1 MMINMKK
8 GAPVAARERAG
19 RAESA
24 SSGYAGLTS
33 AQAEASRKKNGDN
46 RLSERK
52 THGFWWHFFA
62 NLNDPVI
69 RILLAALALNLLL
82 AFREADW
89 AQTLGIAASVLL
101 ATSVSTASQMG
112 SEAAFA
118 RLRAE
123 SERARCRVLRDG
135 SVCEL
140 SVDAVVVGDI
150 VLLGAGEHIP
160 ADGVLIGGM
169 LTLDQSAM
177 TGESRE
183 IVKRAGGHDTG
194 EPEDECSLYRG
205 CAVLAG
211 EGRML
216 VRQVGDA
223 TVLGGISREVQTETR
238 DSPLKLRLA
247 KLAGQISVLGYVAAA
262 LVAAAFLFHAFA
274 IDSGFQREI
283 LLMKLGDLPYLLDT
297 LLEALMLAMTVI
309 VVAVPEGLPM
319 MIAVVLSAN
328 VRRMVRDHVLV
339 RKPAGIEAAG
349 SMDILFT
356 DKTGTLTDGK
366 MSVGRVMCVEG
377 DYDGTEALR
386 RAGEARF
393 RQYIASCRLGS
404 EASVARRE
412 RKSKGGK
419 GRATE
424 RTYETVVVGGNATDR
439 ALTASV
445 MDYDD
450 IEGEVSFRLP
460 FDSTRK
466 YAATTVR
473 TQGKVLT
480 LLKGAPE
487 RLLPYLDRAM
497 DGQGRSAAFDKRAFE
512 ARIKRC
518 AERGER
524 VLLLTLCEGAVDA
537 AALGRGAFQSLTLLC
552 ALTLSDRIRPEAK
565 GAVEALHDAGVQVVM
580 MTGDSPDTAEHI
592 ARSCGLLTGEIDLV
606 LTGAQLASLSD
617 HRIKELLPRL
627 GVVAR
632 ALPSDK
638 SRLVRLA
645 QEQQRVVGMTG
656 DGINDAPALRRAD
669 IGFAMGSGASVAQE
683 AGDILI
689 LDDNLASIVRAVLY
703 GRNIFKSI
711 RKFITLQLLMNFCA
725 VGICMIG
732 PFIGV
737 HSPVT
742 VVQMLWINLIMDT
755 LGGLAFAGEAALPS
769 CLKERPK
776 RRDEPILGRYMID
789 EMVWLGAYTVALFV
803 LFLKHPTLCAMF
815 RSSLD
820 DVCHLTAFFALFIF
834 ASVFHCFNARSDRLR
849 PLAGLSR
856 NRPFLWIM
864 AAVLVVQVLFV
875 YLGGPVLRTVPLT
888 ARELSLTA
896 LLAASVLPVELLR
909 KLVWRMRGADRK
921 YGKY

>member
-1 MMINMKK
+1 MMIHMKK
-8 GAPVAARERAG
+8 GASIRGSERADG
-19 RAESA
+19 IG
-24 SSGYAGLTS
+24 SGAGGAYKGLTS
-33 AQAEASRKKNGDN
+33 AQAEASRREKGDN
-46 RLSERK
+46 HLTEQKR
-52 THGFWWHFFA
+52 HGFCWHFFA

-82 AFREADW
+82 VFREADW
-89 AQTLGIAASVLL
+89 AETLGIAASVLL
-101 ATSVSTASQMG
+101 ATTVSTVSQMG

-118 RLRAE
+118 RLRE
-123 SERARCRVLRDG
+123 QSERERCRVLRDG
-135 SVCEL
+135 AVCEL
-140 SVDAVVVGDI
+140 PVDDVVVGDV

-160 ADGVLIGGM
+160 ADGLLIGGA
-169 LTLDQSAM
+169 LTLDQAAM

-183 IVKRAGGHDTG
+183 IVKRAGGSSTG

-205 CAVLAG
+205 CAVLTG

-247 KLAGQISVLGYVAAA
+247 KLAGQISVLGYVAAV

-283 LLMKLGDLPYLLDT
+283 LLMKLTDIPYLLDT
-297 LLEALMLAMTVI
+297 LLEALMLGMTVI

-328 VRRMVRDHVLV
+328 IRRMVRDHVLV
-339 RKPAGIEAAG
+339 RKPTGIEAAG
-349 SMDILFT
+349 SMDLLFT

-366 MSVGRVMCVEG
+366 MSVGCVLCAEG
-377 DYDGTEALR
+377 DYDGVQALK
-386 RAGEARF
+386 RAGQERF
-393 RQYIASCRLGS
+393 LQYLISCRLGS
-404 EASVARRE
+404 EASVGTREVEDTRGGRAPKRRRE
-412 RKSKGGK
+412 T
-419 GRATE
+419 A
-424 RTYETVVVGGNATDR
+424 VVGGNATDR

-445 MDYDD
+445 LEYGDV
-450 IEGEVSFRLP
+450 EGEVVFRLP
-460 FDSTRK
+460 FDSTQK
-466 YAATTVR
+466 YAAATVR
-473 TQGKVLT
+473 TGGKALT
-480 LLKGAPE
+480 LVKGAPE
-487 RLLPYLDRAM
+487 RLLPYLDGAM
-497 DGQGRSAAFDKRAFE
+497 DGRGDKVALDRRAFD
-512 ARIKRC
+512 ARIKRL

-524 VLLLTLCEGAVDA
+524 VLVLALCDGAIDA
-537 AALGRGAFQSLTLLC
+537 AALGRGAFPGLTLLC

-565 GAVEALHDAGVQVVM
+565 GAVDALHGAGVQVVM
-580 MTGDSPDTAEHI
+580 ITGDAPDTAEHI
-592 ARSCGLLTGEIDLV
+592 AGSCGILSGKTDLL
-606 LTGAQLASLSD
+606 LTGAQLAALSD

-627 GVVAR
+627 AVVAR
-632 ALPSDK
+632 ASPGDK

-645 QEQQRVVGMTG
+645 QEQERVVGMTG

-669 IGFAMGSGASVAQE
+669 IGFAMGSGAAVAQE
-683 AGDILI
+683 AGDVLI

-711 RKFITLQLLMNFCA
+711 RKFITLQLTMNLCA
-725 VGICMIG
+725 VGISMIG

-737 HSPVT
+737 NAPVT

-789 EMVWLGAYTVALFV
+789 KIVWLGAYTVALFV
-803 LFLKHPTLCAMF
+803 LFLKHPTLCAAY
-815 RSSLD
+815 RALPED
-820 DVCHLTAFFALFIF
+820 ICHLTAFFALFIF

-856 NRPFLWIM
+856 NRLFLGIM
-864 AAVLVVQVLFV
+864 AAVLFVQILFV
-875 YLGGPVLRTVPLT
+875 YLGGSVLRTVPLT
-888 ARELSLTA
+888 ARELALTA
-896 LLAASVLPVELLR
+896 LLAASVLPVELVR
-909 KLVWRMRGADRK
+909 KLVWKWRGADRK
-921 YGKY
+921 HGKY